1 MHLDI
6 SPRRLVVQPGVPT
19 TVTAVVTNTSA
30 LIAGYSV
37 RVLGADPS
45 WVRLDEP
52 ELRLFPEE
60 TAAVVVTL
68 TLPEGLPAG
77 ERRVA
82 LQVRDLADDGAI
94 AVQDVVLDVPPAP
107 RTSVRL
113 DPPTVTGGAAAV
125 FSVLVHNEGNTRQ
138 VGRVVARDPEAATA
152 FSFRPETFDVPP
164 GQSIALALQARAR
177 RPPIDELGAERLAA
191 DLGNLQVG

>member
-94 AVQDVVLDVPPAP
+94 AVQDVVLDVM
-107 RTSVRL
+107 
-113 DPPTVTGGAAAV
+113 
-125 FSVLVHNEGNTRQ
+125 RQ
-138 VGRVVARDPEAATA
+138 I
-152 FSFRPETFDVPP
+152 SI
-164 GQSIALALQARAR
+164 SIASDERFCNTIRRGNRNSVYQALERMFKNFFN
-177 RPPIDELGAERLAA
+177 AEC
-191 DLGNLQVG
+191 VK